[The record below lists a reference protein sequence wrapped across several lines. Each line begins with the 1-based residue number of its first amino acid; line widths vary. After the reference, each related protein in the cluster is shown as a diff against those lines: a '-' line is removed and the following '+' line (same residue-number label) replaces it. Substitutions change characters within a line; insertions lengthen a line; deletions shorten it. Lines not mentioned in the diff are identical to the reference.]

1 MTVDTRQEAMD
12 SITQAEGMAALLVR
26 LSQHYGLPPDWQEAL
41 LHGSPAH
48 GIKRGVI
55 NVILATGMIE
65 AARICGSLAETTY
78 DDAEGFVAATGCE
91 AAIMKA
97 ASALAPT
104 GVTKGGE

>member
-1 MTVDTRQEAMD
+1 MD

-26 LSQHYGLPPDWQEAL
+26 ISRHYGLPPDWQEAL

-48 GIKRGVI
+48 GIKPGVL
-55 NVILATGMIE
+55 NAILGTGMIE

-78 DDAEGFVAATGCE
+78 DDADGFVAATGCE

-97 ASALAPT
+97 ASALA
-104 GVTKGGE
+104 TKGKANGG